1 MEEAKTQPDGLV
13 VIAFF
18 VEVGFTKQILNIF

>member
-1 MEEAKTQPDGLV
+1 
-13 VIAFF
+13 